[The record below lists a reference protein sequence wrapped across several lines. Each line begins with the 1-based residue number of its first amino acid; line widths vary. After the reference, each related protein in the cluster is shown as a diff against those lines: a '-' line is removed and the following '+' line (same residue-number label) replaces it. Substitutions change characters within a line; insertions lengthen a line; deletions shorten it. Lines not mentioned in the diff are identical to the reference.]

1 MLTTEIGATRNRSAP
16 RRILAYMMLAV
27 VAAAVAV
34 VVALRTFVSSSPSH
48 ALRVAGD
55 PTLDAGGIVKN
66 VPLHTSY
73 VYIVGP
79 VCVTSGHA
87 RITKITTVDQRGSF
101 SIVGWA
107 VSNPGHQVA
116 RPLTDGVAGTA
127 EKLPGFNH
135 DPVTAHCADKYGF
148 TRLAV
153 TVQIGSQAA
162 ATNNLRIH
170 YTASDGSGSLV
181 ERFTITECTTPTCPR
196 LAYNAPP
203 GDS

>member
-1 MLTTEIGATRNRSAP
+1 MAAPFTTF
-16 RRILAYMMLAV
+16 
-27 VAAAVAV
+27 AASGCVPGWSGQAGQ
-34 VVALRTFVSSSPSH
+34 FVGRVDHSSSMTHS
-48 ALRVAGD
+48 
-55 PTLDAGGIVKN
+55 
-66 VPLHTSY
+66 
-73 VYIVGP
+73 
-79 VCVTSGHA
+79 C
-87 RITKITTVDQRGSF
+87 
-101 SIVGWA
+101 
-107 VSNPGHQVA
+107 
-116 RPLTDGVAGTA
+116 PLTDGVAGTA
-127 EKLPGFNH
+127 EKLPGLNH